1 MHAEATEGMNQE
13 GYGGLAGRGIA
24 GGGRT
29 EAQEPQA
36 GNGCITRERFLD
48 PVQTNEIL
56 GRVST
61 GFLVQMREESGR
73 ASGLSD

>member
-1 MHAEATEGMNQE
+1 MW
-13 GYGGLAGRGIA
+13 GLAGRGIA

-36 GNGCITRERFLD
+36 GNDCITRVSFVD
-48 PVQTNEIL
+48 PIQNNEIL
-56 GRVST
+56 VRVST
-61 GFLVQMREESGR
+61 GFLVQMREESGH